1 MVSKSVGSIT
11 PIEPTPTLPLY
22 FHIKIFFSLILAI
35 VDNAESRYRNILSF
49 KVDEKEIMLAVDNG
63 NIEIYDRSS
72 MKLTCLFVGQYS
84 ASPVKVDFNAKLIFV
99 QYTCAFWKRRQ
110 SPSAWW
116 NIYCRYLCRY
126 NVGFHEIRYIVF

>member
-1 MVSKSVGSIT
+1 MVDFFSNLQLWQFVTNYLIYYN
-11 PIEPTPTLPLY
+11 I
-22 FHIKIFFSLILAI
+22 FSLILAI

-84 ASPVKVDFNAKLIFV
+84 ASPVKIDFNAKLIFV

-116 NIYCRYLCRY
+116 NIYCRYLFRCT
-126 NVGFHEIRYIVF
+126 VFGVL

>member
-1 MVSKSVGSIT
+1 M
-11 PIEPTPTLPLY
+11 
-22 FHIKIFFSLILAI
+22 
-35 VDNAESRYRNILSF
+35 DNAESRYRNILSF

-84 ASPVKVDFNAKLIFV
+84 ASPVKIDFNAKLIFV

-116 NIYCRYLCRY
+116 NIYCRYVAAMWGSVKFDR
-126 NVGFHEIRYIVF
+126 FSHPQIFF